1 MPSSP
6 RKFASWLTGYSVLAF
21 SSVLTALPGFST
33 ECQAQAAKPS
43 KKMIVGFGLSAD
55 LTEPARNGLDLVLLP
70 GEDSLRP
77 TMVTSLRFGKYVP
90 DGLLGS
96 ARAEA
101 DGFPPGKRP
110 NFASVY
116 FGVQAP
122 APFLRPSLGFYGRVS
137 GGLTMYSGQ
146 AFRDIEP
153 GQGPESIQRSVGP
166 RLAPGIEVSIGGRNP
181 SSGDGFGFRSE
192 LRLGF
197 EHVARAGFKMIR
209 PTVVIGGDFPIR
221 FR

>member
-1 MPSSP
+1 M
-6 RKFASWLTGYSVLAF
+6 TGWMVLAI
-21 SSVLTALPGFST
+21 SGVLSAHPGFSA
-33 ECQAQAAKPS
+33 ECEAQAAKPS
-43 KKMIVGFGLSAD
+43 KKMMVGFGLSVD

-70 GEDSLRP
+70 GEDGLRP
-77 TMVTSLRFGKYVP
+77 MMVTSIRFGKYVP

-96 ARAEA
+96 ARAEQ
-101 DGFPPGKRP
+101 DGFLPGRRP
-110 NFASVY
+110 SFASLY
-116 FGVQAP
+116 GGIQAP
-122 APFLRPSLGFYGRVS
+122 APFLPPSLGFYGRVS

-166 RLAPGIEVSIGGRNP
+166 RLAPGIEVGIGGRNP

-192 LRLGF
+192 LRLGI

-209 PTVVIGGDFPIR
+209 PTVVIGGDFPFR